1 MLTMGAFPQIRLILK
16 LILALR
22 KKIASMS
29 KNLKRL
35 KIESDREVLF
45 NEMVEKGLIL
55 PAKNSNSPKE
65 AQVIWQGR
73 GTASEALVELR
84 RENR

>member
-1 MLTMGAFPQIRLILK
+1 MGAFPQIRLILK

-35 KIESDREVLF
+35 KIKSDREVLF

-55 PAKNSNSPKE
+55 PAKDSNSPKE

-73 GTASEALVELR
+73 GTASESLVELR

>member
-29 KNLKRL
+29 KNLERL

-45 NEMVEKGLIL
+45 DEMVEKGLIL
-55 PAKNSNSPKE
+55 PAKDSKSPKE
-65 AQVIWQGR
+65 AHVVWQGR
-73 GTASEALVELR
+73 GTASESLVEVR

>member
-1 MLTMGAFPQIRLILK
+1 MGAFPQIRLILK

-35 KIESDREVLF
+35 KVKSDREVLF

-73 GTASEALVELR
+73 GTASESLVEVR

>member
-1 MLTMGAFPQIRLILK
+1 MGAFPQIRLILK

>member
-45 NEMVEKGLIL
+45 NAMVEKGLIL
-55 PAKNSNSPKE
+55 PAKDSNSPKE

-73 GTASEALVELR
+73 GTASESLVEVR

>member
-1 MLTMGAFPQIRLILK
+1 
-16 LILALR
+16 
-22 KKIASMS
+22 
-29 KNLKRL
+29 
-35 KIESDREVLF
+35 
-45 NEMVEKGLIL
+45 MVERGLIL
-55 PAKNSNSPKE
+55 PAKDSNSPKE

>member
-29 KNLKRL
+29 KNLERFKM
-35 KIESDREVLF
+35 ESDREVLF
-45 NEMVEKGLIL
+45 NEMVKKGLIL
-55 PAKNSNSPKE
+55 PAKDSKSPKE
-65 AQVIWQGR
+65 ALVVWQGR
-73 GTASEALVELR
+73 GTASESLVEVR

>member
-29 KNLKRL
+29 KSLKRL
-35 KIESDREVLF
+35 KMESDREVLF

-55 PAKNSNSPKE
+55 PAKDSNLPKE
-65 AQVIWQGR
+65 ARVIWQGR
-73 GTASEALVELR
+73 GTASESLVEVR

>member
-1 MLTMGAFPQIRLILK
+1 MGAFPQISLILK

-65 AQVIWQGR
+65 AQVIWLGR
-73 GTASEALVELR
+73 GTASESLVEVR

>member
-1 MLTMGAFPQIRLILK
+1 MGAFPQIRLILK

-45 NEMVEKGLIL
+45 NAMVEKGLIL
-55 PAKNSNSPKE
+55 PAKHSNSPKE

>member
-73 GTASEALVELR
+73 GTASESLVEVR

>member
-1 MLTMGAFPQIRLILK
+1 MGAFPQIRLILK

-29 KNLKRL
+29 KNLERL

-45 NEMVEKGLIL
+45 NEMVKKGLIL
-55 PAKNSNSPKE
+55 PAKDSKSPKE

-73 GTASEALVELR
+73 GTASESLVEAR

>member
-1 MLTMGAFPQIRLILK
+1 MGAFPQIRLILK

-35 KIESDREVLF
+35 KIKSDREVLF
-45 NEMVEKGLIL
+45 NEMVKKGLIL

-73 GTASEALVELR
+73 GTASESLVEVR

>member
-55 PAKNSNSPKE
+55 PAKDSNSPKE

>member
-45 NEMVEKGLIL
+45 NEMVKKGLIL
-55 PAKNSNSPKE
+55 PAKDSNSPKE

>member
-1 MLTMGAFPQIRLILK
+1 MGAFPQIRLILK

-29 KNLKRL
+29 KNLERL

-45 NEMVEKGLIL
+45 DEMVKKGLIL
-55 PAKNSNSPKE
+55 PAKDSKSPKE
-65 AQVIWQGR
+65 AHVVWQGR
-73 GTASEALVELR
+73 GTASESLVEVR
-84 RENR
+84 GENR

>member
-1 MLTMGAFPQIRLILK
+1 MGAFPQIRLILK

-45 NEMVEKGLIL
+45 NAMVEKGLIL

-73 GTASEALVELR
+73 GTASESLVEVR

>member
-35 KIESDREVLF
+35 KIKSDREVLF

-55 PAKNSNSPKE
+55 PAKDSNSPKE

-73 GTASEALVELR
+73 GTASESLVEVR

>member
-1 MLTMGAFPQIRLILK
+1 MGAFPQIRLILK

-35 KIESDREVLF
+35 KMESDREVLF
-45 NEMVEKGLIL
+45 NEMVERGLIL

>member
-1 MLTMGAFPQIRLILK
+1 MGAFHQIRLILK

-45 NEMVEKGLIL
+45 NAMVEKGLIL
-55 PAKNSNSPKE
+55 PAKDSNSPKE

>member
-1 MLTMGAFPQIRLILK
+1 MGAFPQIRLILK

-55 PAKNSNSPKE
+55 PAKDSNSPKE

-73 GTASEALVELR
+73 GTASETLVELR

>member
-1 MLTMGAFPQIRLILK
+1 MGAFPQIRLILK

-73 GTASEALVELR
+73 GTASESLVELR

>member
-55 PAKNSNSPKE
+55 PAKDSNSPKE

-73 GTASEALVELR
+73 GTASESLVELR

>member
-45 NEMVEKGLIL
+45 NEMVERGLIL
-55 PAKNSNSPKE
+55 PAKDSNSPKE

>member
-45 NEMVEKGLIL
+45 NAMVEKGLIL

-73 GTASEALVELR
+73 GTASESLVEVR

>member
-1 MLTMGAFPQIRLILK
+1 MGAFPQIRLILK

-55 PAKNSNSPKE
+55 PAKDSNSPKE

>member
-45 NEMVEKGLIL
+45 NAMVEKGLIL
-55 PAKNSNSPKE
+55 PAKDSNSPKE

-73 GTASEALVELR
+73 GTASETLVELR

>member
-45 NEMVEKGLIL
+45 NEMVERGLIL
-55 PAKNSNSPKE
+55 PAKDSNSPKE

-73 GTASEALVELR
+73 GTASESLVEVR

>member
-73 GTASEALVELR
+73 GTASESLVELR

>member
-45 NEMVEKGLIL
+45 NAMVEKGLIL
-55 PAKNSNSPKE
+55 PAKDSISPKE

>member
-1 MLTMGAFPQIRLILK
+1 
-16 LILALR
+16 
-22 KKIASMS
+22 MS

-55 PAKNSNSPKE
+55 PAKDSNSPKE

-73 GTASEALVELR
+73 GTASESLVELI